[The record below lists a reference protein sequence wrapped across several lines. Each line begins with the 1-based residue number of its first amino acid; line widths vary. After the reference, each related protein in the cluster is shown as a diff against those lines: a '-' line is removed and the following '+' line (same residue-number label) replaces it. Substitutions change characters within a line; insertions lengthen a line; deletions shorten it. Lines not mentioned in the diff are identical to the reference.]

1 LTVEP
6 QEQNSAAQVQA
17 HTPLPWRLAKDGGP
31 SIYATRAHPKAGFDP
46 LLASVEGGPLTNDQ
60 QQANA
65 DLIVQAVNSHYEL
78 LEALEGLLE
87 ECVNRT
93 HDLSTEWWDKAR
105 AAIAKAKGETL

>member
-1 LTVEP
+1 MRDST
-6 QEQNSAAQVQA
+6 QA
-17 HTPLPWRLAKDGGP
+17 HTELPWQLGADQRSVYPNKPDMDGGGH
-31 SIYATRAHPKAGFDP
+31 SRVAAC
-46 LLASVEGGPLTNDQ
+46 GGRNEVIKR
-60 QQANA
+60 ANA